1 MKKVLLMFA
10 VASFLVSCG
19 ETNPAESTNLDSTQ
33 AVVDSTACD
42 STQCDTTKACC
53 VDSVKFDSAAH

>member
-19 ETNPAESTNLDSTQ
+19 GSSETATTTDSTQ
-33 AVVDSTACD
+33 VVVDSTACD
-42 STQCDTTKACC
+42 STHTDTTKDCC
-53 VDSVKFDSAAH
+53 VDSVKVDSAAH

>member
-19 ETNPAESTNLDSTQ
+19 GSSETTSTTDSTQ
-33 AVVDSTACD
+33 VVVDSTSCD
-42 STQCDTTKACC
+42 TTHCDTTKACC
-53 VDSVKFDSAAH
+53 VDSVKVDSAAH